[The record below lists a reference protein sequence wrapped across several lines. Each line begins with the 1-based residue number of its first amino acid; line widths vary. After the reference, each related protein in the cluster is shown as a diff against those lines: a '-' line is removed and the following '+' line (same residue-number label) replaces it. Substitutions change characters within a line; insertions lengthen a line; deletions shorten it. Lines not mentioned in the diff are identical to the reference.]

1 MAGDS
6 GEATGRPHRR
16 FGTRVNRGRLS
27 AFAALA
33 VAASSWQAP
42 AAAEWSASLP
52 AVAPCKPPTPPE
64 LPARWRATGLMM
76 PFLQGQLD
84 VGEFVYDS
92 TVPAMRASIYGLESG
107 AVDLLITDKETYVL
121 VGPYDAPGR
130 CMSLGRKLSPPSPQW
145 LSSDSVC
152 VGESPLAAHPVQ
164 WWQSPGFDPA
174 RYWFSADT
182 RLPWRTS
189 FVHRSL
195 DPAIIGDYAM
205 TYFPAF
211 TPLTKTNLAA
221 LRDQCVAT
229 AQHADVASPTPT
241 ARELMAIPNRGAAA
255 ERDERIGQLIP
266 GLSHAECSRMTP
278 VRWPDHFVATAMVTP
293 IRITE
298 NPYSSAMYYDWS
310 RYRALVILPFQGNP
324 PVLQGI
330 ISLHDRVGYRL
341 HYSGR
346 GVCAAVLPGA
356 VKPDWMI
363 SASCAC
369 KGVVKR
375 DSPLSPGVD
384 SQILSCPIKLQG
396 DRIMWS
402 WYTTEGRPILFMEA
416 KPQGGGVMLA
426 DYHDWL
432 PGQEV
437 RPSDFDL
444 PNACKVT
451 PTSAEA
457 TFSNPS
463 CSNCHST
470 PW

>member
-1 MAGDS
+1 MAVDNS
-6 GEATGRPHRR
+6 EPTRRRR
-16 FGTRVNRGRLS
+16 FRSGARISRERLL

-33 VAASSWQAP
+33 VAASWQAP

-52 AVAPCKPPTPPE
+52 ALTPCEPSTPPQ

-76 PFLQGQLD
+76 PFLRGQLD

-92 TVPAMRASIYGLESG
+92 AVPAMRATVYGLESG
-107 AVDLLITDKETYVL
+107 AVDLLITDKDTYVL
-121 VGPYDAPGR
+121 DGPHHAPGR
-130 CMSLGRKLSPPSPQW
+130 CRSLGRKLLPPSPQW
-145 LSSDSVC
+145 LSSDSAC
-152 VGESPLAAHPVQ
+152 VGESPLASHLVQ
-164 WWQSPGFDPA
+164 WWQAPGFDPA
-174 RYWFSADT
+174 RYWFSTDT

-189 FVHRSL
+189 FVQRSL

-205 TYFPAF
+205 TYFSTF

-221 LRDQCVAT
+221 LRDQCAAT
-229 AQHADVASPTPT
+229 AQHVDVASPTPT
-241 ARELMAIPNRGAAA
+241 ARELMTIPNPDADA
-255 ERDERIGQLIP
+255 ERDERIRQLVP
-266 GLSHAECSRMTP
+266 GVSHAECSRMTR
-278 VRWPDHFVATAMVTP
+278 VRWPDRFVATAMVTP

-310 RYRALVILPFQGNP
+310 RHRALVILPFQGNP

-341 HYSGR
+341 HYSAG
-346 GVCAAVLPGA
+346 GACAAVLPGA

-363 SASCAC
+363 TASCAC
-369 KGVVKR
+369 KGVIKG
-375 DSPLSPGVD
+375 DSPLSPGAET
-384 SQILSCPIKLQG
+384 QILSCPIKLQG

-402 WYTTEGRPILFMEA
+402 WYTTAGKPILFMEA
-416 KPQGGGVMLA
+416 KPEGGGVMLA

-437 RPSDFDL
+437 RPGDFDL
-444 PNACKVT
+444 PNACRVIR
-451 PTSAEA
+451 ANAGA
-457 TFSNPS
+457 TFANPS
-463 CSNCHST
+463 CSSCHST